1 MKLTDQTFFVLKTL
15 ASINNTVLLRKGKL
29 QRASS
34 PGVTV
39 IVDANL
45 VEDFPVDFGVYD
57 MSQFLAVLSTMKD
70 PVLEFG
76 DSIVNIKDDTGFD
89 VTYRECAKNL
99 ISNPSQEDID
109 GLLANK
115 VAGMEFVISDT
126 VLGKVLKLA
135 SINSL
140 SHVSLIDDGTA
151 FTLQALTLGNDLSN
165 NVVVNLGASLG
176 KVKKFNFPVENLNFA
191 SDTYDVS
198 ISDSGF
204 GIFVA
209 KNKDL
214 RYIVATERKKG

>member
-89 VTYRECAKNL
+89 VTYREMC
-99 ISNPSQEDID
+99 
-109 GLLANK
+109 
-115 VAGMEFVISDT
+115 
-126 VLGKVLKLA
+126 
-135 SINSL
+135 
-140 SHVSLIDDGTA
+140 
-151 FTLQALTLGNDLSN
+151 
-165 NVVVNLGASLG
+165 
-176 KVKKFNFPVENLNFA
+176 
-191 SDTYDVS
+191 
-198 ISDSGF
+198 
-204 GIFVA
+204 
-209 KNKDL
+209 
-214 RYIVATERKKG
+214 